1 MDLNRD
7 EVVSLSELLR
17 LVQLFNFASYGCSA
31 DTEDKY
37 APSSPD
43 YDCTPHSSDYAPQ
56 DWMIK
61 LNELLRAVQFYN
73 ANGYYL
79 CTESDDA
86 DSYCV
91 GKRIL

>member
-1 MDLNRD
+1 
-7 EVVSLSELLR
+7 
-17 LVQLFNFASYGCSA
+17 
-31 DTEDKY
+31 
-37 APSSPD
+37 
-43 YDCTPHSSDYAPQ
+43 
-56 DWMIK
+56 MIK